1 MESAQVTQ
9 DHELLPKD
17 LEQLVKDYKASFRT
31 TTAAATT
38 ATVGDCFRRMWC
50 WRHYLGSSSF
60 WNPYIPITPGPP
72 ILKTVTRACRRLGSV
87 LFVDFGFCLP
97 YTGPVPG
104 SCCTALDH
112 GRPAF
117 TCSSGRSFR
126 RSWGQFWLLGFG
138 FRAIELSFTIWV
150 GWGWN
155 LTVAPVT
162 EKLLVRSFDPKMLT
176 CKKSQI
182 HEAVN

>member
-38 ATVGDCFRRMWC
+38 ARVGDCFRRMWC

-60 WNPYIPITPGPP
+60 WNPYISITPGPP
-72 ILKTVTRACRRLGSV
+72 HFANSTSGMQTTWIAPFC
-87 LFVDFGFCLP
+87 GFCLP

-138 FRAIELSFTIWV
+138 FRAIGLSFTIWV

-162 EKLLVRSFDPKMLT
+162 EKLLVRSFDPERLT
-176 CKKSQI
+176 RQKPQM
-182 HEAVN
+182 H

>member
-38 ATVGDCFRRMWC
+38 ARVVDYFRRMWC
-50 WRHYLGSSSF
+50 WLQYLGSSSF
-60 WNPYIPITPGPP
+60 WNPYTPITPAPP
-72 ILKTVTRACRRLGSV
+72 PPLPSILKTVTRACRRLASL
-87 LFVDFGFCLP
+87 LFVYFVFLT
-97 YTGPVPG
+97 YTGPIPG

-117 TCSSGRSFR
+117 TCSSGRSFQ

-138 FRAIELSFTIWV
+138 FGAIELSFTIWV

-176 CKKSQI
+176 CQKPQM
-182 HEAVN
+182 H